1 LSELTIIG
9 RKYEFVE
16 LDIKP
21 MLQQK
26 PNAKNKISPEIL
38 KSYLSEGKTIKEIS
52 VITGYNECYLHR
64 LKKHE

>member
-52 VITGYNECYLHR
+52 AITG
-64 LKKHE
+64 